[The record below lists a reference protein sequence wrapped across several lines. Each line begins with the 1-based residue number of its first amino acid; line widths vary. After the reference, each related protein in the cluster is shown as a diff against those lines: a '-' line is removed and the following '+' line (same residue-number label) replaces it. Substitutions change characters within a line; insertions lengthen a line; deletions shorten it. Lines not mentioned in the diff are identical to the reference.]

1 MSLFQLDPESIVA
14 RARASGQ
21 SVEVPSFWASV
32 WRGVWGF
39 MVVGVIGFA
48 PWAIFEKWI
57 RGMREAQLYVACTA
71 AFIAASGP
79 FLHRLIIGPGSLPR
93 FYKIFAVAF
102 LLYAGAWISCWV
114 TLRGNEGEF
123 FGLLAGAVA
132 MGAVIAIAFGASR
145 QMVAVIAVLF
155 LGNLVGYYAG
165 ARIHGE
171 IGQSHRYLSMILWG
185 VCYGAGFGA
194 GIGAAFFLSQA
205 RARKMLEGTNGA
217 ASET

>member
-1 MSLFQLDPESIVA
+1 MPLVQLDPESIVA
-14 RARASGQ
+14 RARASDQ
-21 SVEVPSFWASV
+21 PVEVPRFGASV

-48 PWAIFEKWI
+48 PWAIFEKWF

-79 FLHRLIIGPGSLPR
+79 FLHRLIIGPDSLSR
-93 FYKIFAVAF
+93 FYKAFAVAF

-123 FGLLAGAVA
+123 FGLLAGSVA
-132 MGAVIAIAFGASR
+132 MGAVIAFAFAAASK
-145 QMVAVIAVLF
+145 VLAVIAVLF
-155 LGNLVGYYAG
+155 AGNLLGYYAG
-165 ARIHGE
+165 AWIHGE

-194 GIGAAFFLSQA
+194 GIGAAFFLSQG
-205 RARKMLEGTNGA
+205 RARIRLEEARQRTSGT
-217 ASET
+217 